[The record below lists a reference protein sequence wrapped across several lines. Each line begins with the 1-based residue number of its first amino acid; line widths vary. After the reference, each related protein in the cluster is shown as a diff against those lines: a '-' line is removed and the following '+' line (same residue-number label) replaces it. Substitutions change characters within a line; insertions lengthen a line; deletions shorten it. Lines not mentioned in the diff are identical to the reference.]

1 MTQEQKDLLLKDLCA
16 RLPYEVK
23 VHAKYID
30 TITDVE
36 VEKVGVLSMVDNDT
50 IIAFTCD
57 DTNCYNYVTIHEVK
71 PYLFPLSSMT
81 EEQWKELRNL
91 IYEDFTL
98 DEEFNEGLCYK
109 TYGDI
114 LVWLDEKPINE
125 CYFIFDYF
133 NKNHFDYRGLIEKSL
148 ALDATNLG
156 IYE

>member
-1 MTQEQKDLLLKDLCA
+1 MKKELLNSDKELLLKDLCA
-16 RLPYEVK
+16 RLPYGVK
-23 VHAKYID
+23 VQTTYIMQSGERKD
-30 TITDVE
+30 IGIDILTTVE
-36 VEKVGVLSMVDNDT
+36 ISML
-50 IIAFTCD
+50 IEGAEE
-57 DTNCYNYVTIHEVK
+57 HK

-81 EEQWKELRNL
+81 KEQWKELRNL